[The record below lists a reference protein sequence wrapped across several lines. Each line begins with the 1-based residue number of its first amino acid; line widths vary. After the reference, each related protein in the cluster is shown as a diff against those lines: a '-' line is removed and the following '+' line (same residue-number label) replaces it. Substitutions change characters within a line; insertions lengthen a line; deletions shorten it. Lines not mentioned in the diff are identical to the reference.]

1 VVKVEVGL
9 LPAAAVT
16 ATRSAPAVRR
26 SGWRRAL
33 AAAAGG
39 PDGGSSSR
47 RTTRRYR

>member
-33 AAAAGG
+33 AAAGG

>member
-16 ATRSAPAVRR
+16 RHAFCTRREAV
-26 SGWRRAL
+26 GMARAL
-33 AAAAGG
+33 AAAGG